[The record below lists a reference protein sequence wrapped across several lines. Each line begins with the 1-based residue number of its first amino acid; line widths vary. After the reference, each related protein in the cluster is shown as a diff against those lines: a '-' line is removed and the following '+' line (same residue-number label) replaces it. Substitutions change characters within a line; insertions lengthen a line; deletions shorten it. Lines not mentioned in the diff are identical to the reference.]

1 MSAVNEPASTSA
13 VSSVSTAGRAPT
25 PGSTGTG
32 DPFNPEGVA
41 FQPVSRRLIAVRVVG
56 ILLGLGALAAVFVV
70 GALVRYSWM
79 WVGAGWWWASPRGP
93 FGSSRVRC
101 APWATP

>member
-25 PGSTGTG
+25 PGSTRTG

-41 FQPVSRRLIAVRVVG
+41 FQPVSAKNWIMKLLDPTPSSPTGESCWSGSASMGGNGPVV
-56 ILLGLGALAAVFVV
+56 LLWPVCCP
-70 GALVRYSWM
+70 
-79 WVGAGWWWASPRGP
+79 AG
-93 FGSSRVRC
+93 
-101 APWATP
+101 T